1 MCYNTLKAI
10 KIRTSVS
17 QQEEKDMKTNLTLHG
32 SHGGGG
38 NAHQAFRQLFKY
50 SLFCIMLLCAVVSAN
65 AQENFADSVG
75 AVTIRDVTSISPLV
89 VPYITWGG
97 ESALFHAN
105 GGLTTKTGTIMEK
118 LGMNL
123 KLVPGDNF
131 EQQVRD
137 YLSGKTPIL
146 RGTFRMI
153 AQASE
158 VIGKDPRTK
167 PVIFG
172 QLTWSAGDH
181 FVGRKDIR
189 KISDLSGK
197 KIAIQKGG
205 PHVGMLYDMLKTAR
219 LSKNNV
225 TIVWVDELTGA
236 NGPAERFR
244 KDSSI
249 AGCFVITPDMI
260 GLTGGPDNTG
270 TGAEGT
276 VKDAHV
282 VVSTATLS
290 RSIAD
295 VYACRKDFYDTYK
308 PFIERF
314 FAGYLKGA
322 EEVISL
328 KKLYEKSGSTQYNQ
342 LLTTMQSIYGKD
354 VLPTLEEDAHGLIA
368 DCTFVGQPGNIAF
381 FNDPRNT
388 ITGFEGFNKAGLDM
402 AVNWGFAKQR
412 YAMLPSDLNF
422 NSKTFKDLLATTV
435 AAPTQLKQT
444 RFNKETVRAEIES
457 FNEDAVL
464 DEKTLI
470 SFTIQFAPNQN
481 TFSATQY
488 SAEFD
493 RVVEL
498 ASKYGN
504 AAIAIKGHSD
514 PSRTLSVLVKTGLS
528 KGFLKRTGTRG
539 NYRYFLNGKPFTLEN
554 TADLIKLIEQRKQED
569 GSDVES
575 PYQVMRAA
583 LKLSEQRGEAVK
595 QSIIDYARRNNARID
610 ADQIVPVGVGIKEPV
625 IAKPTSPT
633 EAAENRR
640 VEFALIK
647 VSAEAVAASDFDF

>member
-1 MCYNTLKAI
+1 MHHEY
-10 KIRTSVS
+10 S
-17 QQEEKDMKTNLTLHG
+17 QCEGKDMKRNTIYLNVRTIRHFLNYSILGLMLVCLVFT
-32 SHGGGG
+32 
-38 NAHQAFRQLFKY
+38 AH
-50 SLFCIMLLCAVVSAN
+50 
-65 AQENFADSVG
+65 AQERFADAVG
-75 AVTIRDVTSISPLV
+75 HVSINKVTSFSPLV
-89 VPYITWGG
+89 IPYITWGG
-97 ESALFHAN
+97 EAALFHAN
-105 GGLTTKTGTIMEK
+105 GGLNTKPGTIMEK
-118 LGMNL
+118 QGLNL
-123 KLVPGDNF
+123 ELVPGDNF
-131 EQQVRD
+131 QQQVRD
-137 YLSGKTPIL
+137 YLSGKSPIL

-158 VIGKDPRTK
+158 VIGRDARTK

-181 FVGRKDIR
+181 FVGRSTIR
-189 KISDLSGK
+189 KISDLNGK

-205 PHVGMLYDMLKTAR
+205 PHVGMLYDMLNTAR
-219 LSKNNV
+219 LNKSNIQ
-225 TIVWVDELTGA
+225 IVWVDELTGA
-236 NGPAERFR
+236 KGPAERFR
-244 KDSSI
+244 NDNSI

-276 VKDAHV
+276 VKGAHV

-295 VYACRKDFYDTYK
+295 VYACRKDFYDQYK
-308 PFIERF
+308 QIIEKF

-322 EEVISL
+322 EEVVTL
-328 KKLYEKSGSTQYNQ
+328 KKAYERSGSAQYNK
-342 LLTTMQSIYGKD
+342 LLTMMQNIYGKD

-368 DCTFVGQPGNIAF
+368 DCTFVGQPGNISF
-381 FNDPRNT
+381 FNDPSNT
-388 ITGFEGFNKAGLDM
+388 ITGFEGFNKAGLEM
-402 AVNWGFAKQR
+402 AVSWGFANQK
-412 YAMLPSDLNF
+412 YALLPSDINF
-422 NSKTFKDLLATTV
+422 ASSTFKNLLATTV
-435 AAPTQLKQT
+435 DAPSQFKQT
-444 RFNKETVRAEIES
+444 RFKKDTVRAEIES

-470 SFTIQFAPNQN
+470 SFTIQFDANQD
-481 TFSATQY
+481 TFSATRY
-488 SAEFD
+488 SDEFD

-514 PSRTLSVLVKTGLS
+514 PSRTLSVLVRTGLS

-539 NYRYFLNGKPFTLEN
+539 NYKYFFNGKPFSLEN
-554 TADLIKLIEQRKQED
+554 TAELIRLIDQRKFD
-569 GSDVES
+569 DSSDVEN
-575 PYQVMRAA
+575 PFQVMRAA

-595 QSIIDYARRNNARID
+595 QSIIDYARSKNARID
-610 ADQIVPVGVGIKEPV
+610 IDQIVPVGVGIKEP
-625 IAKPTSPT
+625 IIPKPTSPS

-647 VSAEAVAASDFDF
+647 VSAEAVTASDFDF

>member
-1 MCYNTLKAI
+1 MK
-10 KIRTSVS
+10 KHFGVS
-17 QQEEKDMKTNLTLHG
+17 CKLYQKWT
-32 SHGGGG
+32 
-38 NAHQAFRQLFKY
+38 
-50 SLFCIMLLCAVVSAN
+50 LFCLMVLFIFFALHAN
-65 AQENFADSVG
+65 AQELFSDAVG
-75 AVTIRDVTSISPLV
+75 PVTVQEVKGIAPLT

-97 ESALFHAN
+97 EAALFHAN
-105 GGLTTKTGTIMEK
+105 GGLTTRPGTVMAE

-123 KLVPGDNF
+123 KLVAGDNF
-131 EQQVRD
+131 QQQVRD
-137 YLSGKTPIL
+137 YLSGKTPFL

-158 VIGKDPRTK
+158 VVGKDARTK

-181 FVGRKDIR
+181 FVGRSNIR

-219 LSKNNV
+219 LSKSQV
-225 TIVWVDELTGA
+225 EIIWVEELTGA
-236 NGPAERFR
+236 KGPAERFR
-244 KDSSI
+244 NDATI

-260 GLTGGPDNTG
+260 GLTGGSESTG

-276 VKDAHV
+276 VKGARG

-295 VYACRKDFYDTYK
+295 VYACRKDFYDAYK
-308 PFIERF
+308 PLVERF

-322 EEVISL
+322 EDVVAL
-328 KKLYEKSGSTQYNQ
+328 KKAYETSGSEKYTQ
-342 LLTTMQSIYGKD
+342 LLTMMQNIYGKE

-381 FNDPRNT
+381 FNDPSNT

-412 YAMLPSDLNF
+412 YAMIPSDLDF
-422 NSKTFKDLLATTV
+422 NSSAFKNLLTMTV
-435 AAPTQLKQT
+435 TAPTQLKQT
-444 RFNKETVRAEIES
+444 RFKKETVRAEIES

-470 SFTIQFAPNQN
+470 SFTIQFDANQD
-481 TFSATQY
+481 TFSDAKY
-488 SAEFD
+488 REEFD

-498 ASKYGN
+498 ASKFGN

-528 KGFLKRTGTRG
+528 TGILRRTGTRG
-539 NYRYFLNGKPFTLEN
+539 NYKYFMDGKSFSLEDTGN
-554 TADLIKLIEQRKQED
+554 LIRLIQQKKFDD
-569 GSDVES
+569 GTNIES

-583 LKLSEQRGEAVK
+583 LKLSEQRGQAVK
-595 QSIIDYARRNNARID
+595 DAIIAYAGRQNARID
-610 ADQIVPVGVGIKEPV
+610 PDQIVPVGVGIKEPV
-625 IAKPTSPT
+625 IAKPTSPE

-647 VSAEAVAASDFDF
+647 VSAEAVAVSDFDF

>member
-1 MCYNTLKAI
+1 MKRNIGLLSTWTSAI
-10 KIRTSVS
+10 PFNWTMHKKLPLMFTISVS
-17 QQEEKDMKTNLTLHG
+17 C
-32 SHGGGG
+32 
-38 NAHQAFRQLFKY
+38 FV
-50 SLFCIMLLCAVVSAN
+50 LLCLVFSVD
-65 AQENFADSVG
+65 AQQRFADEVG
-75 AVTIRDVTSISPLV
+75 QVTIRDVTSTSPFV
-89 VPYITWGG
+89 IPYITWGG

-105 GGLTTKTGTIMEK
+105 GGLTTQTGTIMAK
-118 LGMNL
+118 QGLNL

-131 EQQVRD
+131 QQQVRD
-137 YLSGKTPIL
+137 YLGGKTPIL

-158 VIGKDPRTK
+158 VIGRDPRTK

-181 FVGRKDIR
+181 FVGRANIR

-219 LSKNNV
+219 LSKTNV
-225 TIVWVDELTGA
+225 QIVWVDELTGA
-236 NGPAERFR
+236 KGPAEKFR
-244 KDSSI
+244 SDSSI

-260 GLTGGPDNTG
+260 GLTGGPENTG

-276 VKDAHV
+276 VKGAHV

-295 VYACRKDFYDTYK
+295 VYACRKDFYDLYK
-308 PFIERF
+308 PLIEKF

-322 EEVISL
+322 EEVVAL
-328 KKLYEKSGSTQYNQ
+328 KKTYQRSGSTEYTR
-342 LLTTMQSIYGKD
+342 LLSMMQNIYGKD

-368 DCTFVGQPGNIAF
+368 DCTFVGQPGNVAF
-381 FNDPRNT
+381 FNDPKNT

-402 AVNWGFAKQR
+402 AVNWGFASQR
-412 YAMLPSDLNF
+412 HALLPSDLNF
-422 NSKTFKDLLATTV
+422 NSAAFKSILATTV

-444 RFNKETVRAEIES
+444 RFKKEAVRAEIES
-457 FNEDAVL
+457 FNEDAAL

-470 SFTIQFAPNQN
+470 SFTIQFDANVE
-481 TFSATQY
+481 TFSGTQY
-488 SAEFD
+488 REEFD
-493 RVVEL
+493 RVLEL
-498 ASKYGN
+498 AAKYGN

-514 PSRTLSVLVKTGLS
+514 PTRTLRVLVNVGIN
-528 KGFLKRTGTRG
+528 KGVLKRTGTTG
-539 NYRYFLNGKPFTLEN
+539 NYKYFMQGKPLSLEN
-554 TADLIKLIEQRKQED
+554 TAELIRLIEQKTFDD
-569 GSDVES
+569 GTDVDS

-595 QSIIDYARRNNARID
+595 QAIIDYARSKNARID
-610 ADQIVPVGVGIKEPV
+610 TDQIVPVGLGIKEP
-625 IAKPTSPT
+625 IIPKPSSLE
-633 EAAENRR
+633 EASVNRR

>member
-1 MCYNTLKAI
+1 MNSNPITYRYKKLRVNGSRAYKLFYNFSLI
-10 KIRTSVS
+10 CL
-17 QQEEKDMKTNLTLHG
+17 M
-32 SHGGGG
+32 
-38 NAHQAFRQLFKY
+38 
-50 SLFCIMLLCAVVSAN
+50 LFCFVFSAN
-65 AQENFADSVG
+65 AQERFADAVG
-75 AVTIRDVTSISPLV
+75 PVTIGEVTSISPLV

-105 GGLTTKTGTIMEK
+105 GGLNTQAGTIMEK
-118 LGMNL
+118 QGLNL
-123 KLVPGDNF
+123 ELVAGDNF
-131 EQQVRD
+131 QQQVRD
-137 YLSGKTPIL
+137 YLSGKSPIL

-158 VIGKDPRTK
+158 VIGQNPRTK
-167 PVIFG
+167 PVVFG

-181 FVGRKDIR
+181 FVGRANIR

-219 LSKNNV
+219 LSKVNV
-225 TIVWVDELTGA
+225 QIVWVDELTGA
-236 NGPAERFR
+236 KGPAERFR
-244 KDSSI
+244 NDTSI

-276 VKDAHV
+276 VKGAHV

-308 PFIERF
+308 PLIEKF

-322 EEVISL
+322 EEVIAL
-328 KKLYEKSGSTQYNQ
+328 KKVYERSGSSKYNQ
-342 LLTTMQSIYGKD
+342 LLTMMQDIYGKD

-381 FNDPRNT
+381 FNDPTNT

-402 AVNWGFAKQR
+402 AVNWGFASQR
-412 YAMLPSDLNF
+412 YALLPSDLNF
-422 NSKTFKDLLATTV
+422 NSNTFKSLLATTV
-435 AAPTQLKQT
+435 SAPTQLKQT
-444 RFNKETVRAEIES
+444 RFKKETVRAEIES

-470 SFTIQFAPNQN
+470 SFTIQFEPNQD

-488 SAEFD
+488 SSEFD

-514 PSRTLSVLVKTGLS
+514 PSRTLSVLVRTGLS
-528 KGFLKRTGTRG
+528 KGVLKRTGTRG
-539 NYRYFLNGKPFTLEN
+539 NYRYFMSGKPFSLEN
-554 TADLIKLIEQRKQED
+554 TAELIRLIEQKEFDD
-569 GSDVES
+569 GTDVES

-595 QSIIDYARRNNARID
+595 QEIINYARRKNARID
-610 ADQIVPVGVGIKEPV
+610 TDQIVPVGVGIKEP
-625 IAKPTSPT
+625 IIPKPTSPA

>member
-1 MCYNTLKAI
+1 MKRKIGLLSSNTYDWITCKRLPQVLTISISCLMFLCFVLSAHA
-10 KIRTSVS
+10 
-17 QQEEKDMKTNLTLHG
+17 QQ
-32 SHGGGG
+32 
-38 NAHQAFRQLFKY
+38 R
-50 SLFCIMLLCAVVSAN
+50 
-65 AQENFADSVG
+65 FADEVG
-75 AVTIRDVTSISPLV
+75 QVAIREVTSTSPLV
-89 VPYITWGG
+89 IPYITWGG

-105 GGLTTKTGTIMEK
+105 GGLTTQTGTIMAK
-118 LGMNL
+118 QGLNL

-131 EQQVRD
+131 QQQVRD
-137 YLSGKTPIL
+137 YLGGKTPIL

-158 VIGKDPRTK
+158 VVGRDPRTK
-167 PVIFG
+167 PVVFG

-181 FVGRKDIR
+181 FVGRANIR

-205 PHVGMLYDMLKTAR
+205 PHVGMLYDLLKTAR
-219 LSKNNV
+219 LSKANV
-225 TIVWVDELTGA
+225 QIVWVDELTGA
-236 NGPAERFR
+236 NGPAEKFR
-244 KDSSI
+244 NDTSI

-276 VKDAHV
+276 VKGAHV

-295 VYACRKDFYDTYK
+295 VYACRKDFYDLYK
-308 PFIERF
+308 PMIEKF
-314 FAGYLKGA
+314 FAGYLKGT
-322 EEVISL
+322 EEVVAL
-328 KKLYEKSGSTQYNQ
+328 KKTYERSGSTQYTR
-342 LLTTMQSIYGKD
+342 LLTMMQNIYGKD
-354 VLPTLEEDAHGLIA
+354 VLPTLEEDTHGLIA
-368 DCTFVGQPGNIAF
+368 DCTFVGQPGNVAF
-381 FNDPRNT
+381 FNDPKNT

-402 AVNWGFAKQR
+402 AVNWGFARQR
-412 YAMLPSDLNF
+412 YALLPSDLNF
-422 NSKTFKDLLATTV
+422 NSNAFKSILATTV

-444 RFNKETVRAEIES
+444 RFKKETVRAEIES

-470 SFTIQFAPNQN
+470 SFTIQFAANQD

-488 SAEFD
+488 SSEFD

-514 PSRTLSVLVKTGLS
+514 PSRTLSVLVKTGLQS
-528 KGFLKRTGTRG
+528 GVLKRTGTRG
-539 NYRYFLNGKPFTLEN
+539 NYKYFMAGKAFSLEN
-554 TADLIKLIEQRKQED
+554 TAELIRLIEQKRFDD
-569 GSDVES
+569 GTDVES

-583 LKLSEQRGEAVK
+583 LKLSEQRGETVK
-595 QSIIDYARRNNARID
+595 QAIIDYARRKNARID
-610 ADQIVPVGVGIKEPV
+610 TDQIVPVGVGIKEP
-625 IAKPTSPT
+625 IIPKPTSSS

>member
-1 MCYNTLKAI
+1 MKSNFRLACKRHLK
-10 KIRTSVS
+10 
-17 QQEEKDMKTNLTLHG
+17 
-32 SHGGGG
+32 
-38 NAHQAFRQLFKY
+38 Y
-50 SLFCIMLLCAVVSAN
+50 PLLCLITLFIVLAPHAK
-65 AQENFADSVG
+65 AQERFSDAVG
-75 AVTIRDVTSISPLV
+75 PVTVQEVTAITPLI

-97 ESALFHAN
+97 EAALFHAN
-105 GGLTTKTGTIMEK
+105 GGLTTRPGTLMAE

-131 EQQVRD
+131 QQQVRD
-137 YLSGKTPIL
+137 YLAGKSPIL

-158 VIGKDPRTK
+158 AVGKDPRTK

-181 FVGRKDIR
+181 FVGRSNIR
-189 KISDLSGK
+189 KISDLTGK

-205 PHVGMLYDMLKTAR
+205 PHVGMLYDILKTVR
-219 LSKNNV
+219 LSKSQV
-225 TIVWVDELTGA
+225 EIVWVDELTGA

-244 KDSSI
+244 NDATI

-260 GLTGGPDNTG
+260 GLTGGPENTG

-276 VKDAHV
+276 VKGAHV

-295 VYACRKDFYDTYK
+295 VYACRKDFYDAYK

-322 EEVISL
+322 EEVIAL
-328 KKLYEKSGSTQYNQ
+328 KKAYETSGSAKYTQ
-342 LLTTMQSIYGKD
+342 LLTMMQTIYGKE

-381 FNDPRNT
+381 FNDPSNT
-388 ITGFEGFNKAGLDM
+388 ISGFEGFNKAGLDM

-412 YAMLPSDLNF
+412 YALLPSDLNF
-422 NSKTFKDLLATTV
+422 NSNTFKSLLATTV
-435 AAPTQLKQT
+435 SAPTQLKQT
-444 RFNKETVRAEIES
+444 RFKKEVVRAEIES

-470 SFTIQFAPNQN
+470 SFTIQFDANQN
-481 TFSATQY
+481 TFSANQY
-488 SAEFD
+488 SSEFD

-514 PSRTLSVLVKTGLS
+514 PSRTLSVLVRTGLS
-528 KGFLKRTGTRG
+528 KGILKRTGTRG
-539 NYRYFLNGKPFTLEN
+539 NYRYFMNGKAFTLEN
-554 TADLIKLIEQRKQED
+554 TAELIRLIEQKAFGD

-595 QSIIDYARRNNARID
+595 QAIITYARQKNARID
-610 ADQIVPVGVGIKEPV
+610 TDQIVPIGVGIKEP
-625 IAKPTSPT
+625 IIPKPTSPA

>member
-1 MCYNTLKAI
+1 MERNTILRCHPFLKYN
-10 KIRTSVS
+10 
-17 QQEEKDMKTNLTLHG
+17 
-32 SHGGGG
+32 
-38 NAHQAFRQLFKY
+38 
-50 SLFCIMLLCAVVSAN
+50 LFCLLFLCLVFSAN
-65 AQENFADSVG
+65 AQERFVDAVG
-75 AVTIRDVTSISPLV
+75 PVTVGEVTSTSPLV

-105 GGLTTKTGTIMEK
+105 GGLTTQPGTIMEK

-137 YLSGKTPIL
+137 YLSGKSPIL

-158 VIGKDPRTK
+158 AVGRDARTK
-167 PVIFG
+167 PVVFG

-181 FVGRKDIR
+181 FVGRANIR

-219 LSKNNV
+219 LSKANV
-225 TIVWVDELTGA
+225 QIVWVDELTGA
-236 NGPAERFR
+236 KGPAERFR
-244 KDSSI
+244 NDPTI

-260 GLTGGPDNTG
+260 GLTGGPENIG

-276 VKDAHV
+276 VKDARV

-295 VYACRKDFYDTYK
+295 VYACRKDFYDNYK
-308 PFIERF
+308 PFIEQF

-322 EEVISL
+322 EEVIAL
-328 KKLYEKSGSTQYNQ
+328 KKAYEKGGSAQYTE
-342 LLTTMQSIYGKD
+342 LLQKMQTIYGQD

-381 FNDPRNT
+381 FNDPSNT

-402 AVNWGFAKQR
+402 AVNWGFATQR
-412 YAMLPSDLNF
+412 YALLPSDLNF
-422 NSKTFKDLLATTV
+422 NAKTFKNLLTTTV

-444 RFNKETVRAEIES
+444 RFKKETVRAEIEA

-470 SFTIQFAPNQN
+470 SFTIQFDANQN

-488 SAEFD
+488 SSEFD

-514 PSRTLSVLVKTGLS
+514 PSRTLSVLVKTGLQ
-528 KGFLKRTGTRG
+528 KGILKRTGTRG
-539 NYRYFLNGKPFTLEN
+539 NYKYFMSGKAFSLEN
-554 TADLIKLIEQRKQED
+554 TAELIRLIEQKRFDD

-595 QSIIDYARRNNARID
+595 QAILSYAQRKNARID
-610 ADQIVPVGVGIKEPV
+610 AEQIVPVGVGIKEPV
-625 IAKPTSPT
+625 IAKPTSPA

>member
-1 MCYNTLKAI
+1 MKRKIGLHFSYIHDWKTNKKLPHLLTISISTLVCLCLVFTSHAQQRFADEVGQVAI
-10 KIRTSVS
+10 K
-17 QQEEKDMKTNLTLHG
+17 E
-32 SHGGGG
+32 
-38 NAHQAFRQLFKY
+38 
-50 SLFCIMLLCAVVSAN
+50 
-65 AQENFADSVG
+65 
-75 AVTIRDVTSISPLV
+75 VTSISPLI

-105 GGLTTKTGTIMEK
+105 GGLTTQTGTIMAK
-118 LGMNL
+118 QGLNI

-131 EQQVRD
+131 QQQVRD
-137 YLSGKTPIL
+137 YLAGKTPIL

-158 VIGKDPRTK
+158 VIGRDPRTK
-167 PVIFG
+167 PVVFG

-181 FVGRKDIR
+181 FVGRSNIR

-219 LSKNNV
+219 LTKANV
-225 TIVWVDELTGA
+225 QIVWVDELTGA
-236 NGPAERFR
+236 NGPAEKFR
-244 KDSSI
+244 NDSSI

-260 GLTGGPDNTG
+260 GLTGGPENTG

-276 VKDAHV
+276 VKGAHV

-295 VYACRKDFYDTYK
+295 VYACRKDFYDSYK
-308 PFIERF
+308 PFIEKF

-322 EEVISL
+322 EEVVSL
-328 KKLYEKSGSTQYNQ
+328 KKTYERSGSTQYTK
-342 LLTTMQSIYGKD
+342 LLTMMQNIYGKD

-368 DCTFVGQPGNIAF
+368 DCTFVGQPGNVAF
-381 FNDPRNT
+381 FNDPKNT

-402 AVNWGFAKQR
+402 AVNWGFASQR
-412 YAMLPSDLNF
+412 YALLPSDLNF
-422 NSKTFKDLLATTV
+422 NSKTFKDVLATTV

-444 RFNKETVRAEIES
+444 RFKKETVRAEIES

-470 SFTIQFAPNQN
+470 SFTIQFDANQD
-481 TFSATQY
+481 TFSSTQY
-488 SAEFD
+488 SSEFD

-514 PSRTLSVLVKTGLS
+514 PSRTLSVLVKTGLQS
-528 KGFLKRTGTRG
+528 GVLKRTGTRG
-539 NYRYFLNGKPFTLEN
+539 NYRYFMSGKPFSLEN
-554 TADLIKLIEQRKQED
+554 TGELIRLIEQKKFDD
-569 GSDVES
+569 GTDVES

-595 QSIIDYARRNNARID
+595 QAIISYAKQKNARID
-610 ADQIVPVGVGIKEPV
+610 TDQIVPVGVGIKEP
-625 IAKPTSPT
+625 IIPKPTSPS

>member
-1 MCYNTLKAI
+1 MERNTILRCHPFLKYN
-10 KIRTSVS
+10 
-17 QQEEKDMKTNLTLHG
+17 
-32 SHGGGG
+32 
-38 NAHQAFRQLFKY
+38 
-50 SLFCIMLLCAVVSAN
+50 LFCLLFLCLVFSAN
-65 AQENFADSVG
+65 AQERFVDAVGSVTVG
-75 AVTIRDVTSISPLV
+75 EVTSTSPLV

-105 GGLTTKTGTIMEK
+105 GGLTTQPGTIMEK

-137 YLSGKTPIL
+137 YLSGKSPIL

-158 VIGKDPRTK
+158 AVGRDARTK
-167 PVIFG
+167 PVVFG

-181 FVGRKDIR
+181 FVGRANIR

-219 LSKNNV
+219 LSKANV
-225 TIVWVDELTGA
+225 QIVWVDELTGA
-236 NGPAERFR
+236 KGPAERFR
-244 KDSSI
+244 NDPTI

-260 GLTGGPDNTG
+260 GLTGGPENIG

-276 VKDAHV
+276 VKDARV

-295 VYACRKDFYDTYK
+295 VYACRKDFYDNYK
-308 PFIERF
+308 PFIEQF

-322 EEVISL
+322 EEVIAL
-328 KKLYEKSGSTQYNQ
+328 KKAYEKGGSAQYTE
-342 LLTTMQSIYGKD
+342 LLQKMQTIYGQD

-381 FNDPRNT
+381 FNDPSNT

-402 AVNWGFAKQR
+402 AVNWGFATQR
-412 YAMLPSDLNF
+412 YALLPSDLNF
-422 NSKTFKDLLATTV
+422 NAKTFKNLLTTTV

-444 RFNKETVRAEIES
+444 RFKKETVRAEIEA

-470 SFTIQFAPNQN
+470 SFTIQFDANQN

-488 SAEFD
+488 SSEFD

-514 PSRTLSVLVKTGLS
+514 PSRTLSVLVKTGLQ
-528 KGFLKRTGTRG
+528 KGILKRTGTRG
-539 NYRYFLNGKPFTLEN
+539 NYKYFMSGKAFSLEN
-554 TADLIKLIEQRKQED
+554 TAELIRLIEQKRFDD

-595 QSIIDYARRNNARID
+595 QAILGYAQRKNARID
-610 ADQIVPVGVGIKEPV
+610 AEQIVPVGVGIKEPV
-625 IAKPTSPT
+625 IAKPTSPA